1 MGTTTPTTTTNTED
15 LGTSGRLTGDE
26 GEGSGG
32 VVEESDNVVIIVV
45 AICLIVIVLGLSALF
60 GLHYK
65 RLLPQCFYRIF
76 SARWKPVATDMDV
89 DEEASEKPI
98 IKNGNGLNVS
108 ELAPMGEE
116 AKINGDCTV
125 VTYVGEKEEDDVKKE
140 LVEAAA
146 DEEKEEKKDEE
157 KKEEVKEEKKAEDAK
172 ETDPLKEESE
182 SK

>member
-1 MGTTTPTTTTNTED
+1 MGTTNTED

-65 RLLPQCFYRIF
+65 RMLPQGFYKVF
-76 SARWKPVATDMDV
+76 SARWKPVNTDMDL
-89 DEEASEKPI
+89 EEEPSEKPI
-98 IKNGNGLNVS
+98 IKNG
-108 ELAPMGEE
+108 A
-116 AKINGDCTV
+116 AAINGDCTV
-125 VTYVGEKEEDDVKKE
+125 VTYVGEKEEEDVKKE

-146 DEEKEEKKDEE
+146 DEEKKDVEKKVEE
-157 KKEEVKEEKKAEDAK
+157 KKEDNDVEEAK
-172 ETDPLKEESE
+172 ETDPLKDESE

>member
-1 MGTTTPTTTTNTED
+1 MGEEEDYPENTED

-116 AKINGDCTV
+116 AKVNGDCTV
-125 VTYVGEKEEDDVKKE
+125 VTYDG
-140 LVEAAA
+140 
-146 DEEKEEKKDEE
+146 EKEEKKDVEKKVEDEEE
-157 KKEEVKEEKKAEDAK
+157 KKEEVKEEKEAEDAK

>member
-1 MGTTTPTTTTNTED
+1 MVVPEKNDDDSEALAENTED
-15 LGTSGRLTGDE
+15 NGTSGRQTGDNE
-26 GEGSGG
+26 GGE
-32 VVEESDNVVIIVV
+32 VEVESDNVVIIVV

-65 RLLPQCFYRIF
+65 RMLPQCFYRVF

-89 DEEASEKPI
+89 EEEASEKPI

-108 ELAPMGEE
+108 MGEN
-116 AKINGDCTV
+116 AQINGDCTV

-140 LVEAAA
+140 AAVEE
-146 DEEKEEKKDEE
+146 EEKEG
-157 KKEEVKEEKKAEDAK
+157 KKEENEVEEAK

>member
-1 MGTTTPTTTTNTED
+1 
-15 LGTSGRLTGDE
+15 
-26 GEGSGG
+26 
-32 VVEESDNVVIIVV
+32 VEESDNVVIIVV

-65 RLLPQCFYRIF
+65 RMLPQCFYSVF

-89 DEEASEKPI
+89 EEEASEKPI
-98 IKNGNGLNVS
+98 IKNGNGLNMS
-108 ELAPMGEE
+108 MGDT
-116 AKINGDCTV
+116 AQINGDCTV

-146 DEEKEEKKDEE
+146 EEEKEEKKDVEKKVEEEE
-157 KKEEVKEEKKAEDAK
+157 KKEEVKEEEEKKKEENDVDEAK